1 MPVPAVHHPDYTF
14 ALPPR
19 HPFPM
24 EKFRVLREQLQ
35 AFDDDLAWHSP
46 DPIAVEQLAGI
57 HTRSYLDS
65 LLGGTLDRA
74 AQRRSGF
81 EWSDALVRRVR
92 LETGGTLLAARLA
105 LEHGLALNAAGGT
118 HHAHADFASG
128 YCLLND
134 LAVAVRVLL
143 DEGAVSRVLVL
154 DLDVHQG
161 DGTAR
166 LLADEPRAFTCS
178 FHAAS
183 NFPGRKANSDLDVPL
198 AKGMEDEAYL
208 AELERRLPALLEALQ
223 PDLVIYDAGVD
234 VHADDRLGHLSI
246 SDQGLLRRDQ
256 RVIQR
261 VRSRGVP
268 LAGVIGGG
276 YDRDTEALAARH
288 ALLFSAA
295 IIYG

>member
-234 VHADDRLGHLSI
+234 VHADDRLGHLLI

-256 RVIQR
+256 RVIELI
-261 VRSRGVP
+261 RSRGVP

-276 YDRDTEALAARH
+276 YDRDIEALAARH

-295 IIYG
+295 IMYG

>member
-234 VHADDRLGHLSI
+234 VHADDRLGHLLI
-246 SDQGLLRRDQ
+246 SDRGLLRRDQ
-256 RVIQR
+256 WVIQR
-261 VRSRGVP
+261 VRSQGVP

-276 YDRDTEALAARH
+276 YDRDIGALAARH
-288 ALLFSAA
+288 ALLFRAA
-295 IIYG
+295 IMCG